1 MQKQTFKRHWYFSS
15 LKNNRWHQGGFNMNI
30 RFYHARI
37 ITMADGMPAIME
49 HGELHVNGN
58 KITFVGETALPKR
71 DNVSWDREIDCENNL
86 LLPGFKD
93 AHTHSPMTFL
103 RSYADDLPLDDWLH
117 KQVFPAEAKLCP
129 EDIYHFSKVA
139 ILEYLSGGITANFD
153 MYAHYG
159 ANARASIDLGFRTV
173 FCGSVNDFTGSVPG
187 MEEEYIHFNHLND
200 RISYQLGFHAEYT
213 TGRTVI
219 RDIASLAQKLQ
230 APVYMHSSETTKEVS
245 DCIRRYG
252 TTPTVFLYQEGIFAY
267 GGGCFHMVH
276 VTEEDLDICAKNGI
290 FIITNPASN
299 LKLASGIAPLVTM
312 DEQHIPLAIGTDGPA
327 SNNCLDMFREM
338 FLATALQKYQ
348 SRNAAALPAGRVLAM
363 ATTGGA
369 AAMCL
374 KDCDC
379 LAAGKK
385 ADIIMLDMKQPNMQ
399 PENDIIKNIVYSGSK
414 SNVKM
419 TMIDGRI
426 LYENGKYF
434 VGEPV
439 EDIYAHAKECCEKIF
454 TACGT

>member
-1 MQKQTFKRHWYFSS
+1 
-15 LKNNRWHQGGFNMNI
+15 MNI

-37 ITMADGMPAIME
+37 ITMDYRQPAIIE
-49 HGELHVNGN
+49 NGELHVEGN
-58 KITFVGETALPKR
+58 RITFAGVISQNPGIDGASDSRKEAVRQKTAPR
-71 DNVSWDREIDCENNL
+71 NISWDREIDCENNL

-103 RSYADDLPLDDWLH
+103 RSYADDLPLNDWLH
-117 KQVFPAEAKLCP
+117 NQVFPAEAKLCP
-129 EDIYHFSKVA
+129 KDIYHFSKVA
-139 ILEYLSGGITANFD
+139 LLEYLSGGITANFD
-153 MYAHYG
+153 MYAHYD

-173 FCGSVNDFTGSVPG
+173 FCGSVNDFTGSVPQ
-187 MEEEYIHFNHLND
+187 MEEEYHRFNRLND
-200 RISYQLGFHAEYT
+200 RISYRLGFHAEYT
-213 TGRTVI
+213 TGREII
-219 RDIASLAQKLQ
+219 REIASLAQKLQ
-230 APVYMHSSETTKEVS
+230 APVYMHSSETKKEVS
-245 DCIRRYG
+245 DCIARYG
-252 TTPTVFLYQEGIFAY
+252 ATPTVFLYREGIFAH

-276 VTEEDLDICAKNGI
+276 VTAEDLAVCAKNGI

-299 LKLASGIAPLVTM
+299 LKLASGIAPLASM
-312 DEQHIPLAIGTDGPA
+312 DAWHIPLAIGTDGPA

-348 SRNAAALPAGRVLAM
+348 TENASALPADKILAM

-369 AAMCL
+369 AAMGL
-374 KDCDC
+374 EDCDC

-399 PENDIIKNIVYSGSK
+399 PENDIIKNIIYSGSK

-426 LYENGKYF
+426 LYENGNYF
-434 VGEPV
+434 VGESI
-439 EDIYAHAKECCEKIF
+439 EDIYAHANERCRRLLMS
-454 TACGT
+454 